1 MFGRYNF
8 PLAIKEGGL
17 TLLVKNEDG
26 FLMYMREFQ
35 GDRKEKL
42 LDSDI
47 NQIII
52 HPIVPITI
60 PKQISLYLEI
70 SFDPIIVGPTSKVIA
85 YLTFPIEIGVFLESG
100 STTELIDTLSFVSS
114 KYSLYG
120 TPKTG
125 VITKWYKSKIFSDIP
140 PTDYRKEGVLKLDIN
155 NSLRDFAEVSR
166 AVFDGRGMVLFF
178 DDRMV
183 AIHAQMSIQSSLVA
197 ETNFFETSF
206 QSGMEKCIEFLK
218 AKQIPLAGMNKIRK
232 LSGVEGNTFFMDAG
246 YS

>member
-8 PLAIKEGGL
+8 PLAIKEGNL
-17 TLLVKNEDG
+17 TLQVEKRNG
-26 FLMYMREFQ
+26 FLLYMRDLQ

-42 LDSDI
+42 IGSDI

-70 SFDPIIVGPTSKVIA
+70 SFDPIFVGPTSKVIA

-100 STTELIDTLSFVSS
+100 STIELLDTFSFVSS

-125 VITKWYKSKIFSDIP
+125 VITKWYKSKIFSDVP
-140 PTDYRKEGVLKLDIN
+140 PTDYRKVGVLKLIIN
-155 NSLRDFAEVSR
+155 NPLRDFAEVSR
-166 AVFDGRGMVLFF
+166 AVFNGRGMVLFF
-178 DDRMV
+178 DNRMV

-206 QSGMEKCIEFLK
+206 QSGMEKSIELLK
-218 AKQIPLAGMNKIRK
+218 AKQLTLAGVNKIRQ
-232 LSGVEGNTFFMDAG
+232 LSGVEGNKFFMDAG